1 MWKKI
6 YRSYQKEIYFLQ
18 KKGNELLQEINQ
30 HETKMNKKKQQK
42 LQPDERDL
50 YQLDKMIKS
59 MLKLMAV
66 IESYRYLQLLKM
78 PLTNENMLLFYSKTN
93 YCYNDLL
100 QRSMLKLNQLRYK
113 KIIEIEESIDFTIN

>member
-18 KKGNELLQEINQ
+18 KKGNELLQEINR

>member
-18 KKGNELLQEINQ
+18 RKGNELLQEINR

-42 LQPDERDL
+42 LQPNEGDL
-50 YQLDKMIKS
+50 YQLDEMIKS
-59 MLKLMAV
+59 MLKLMAF

-78 PLTNENMLLFYSKTN
+78 PLTNENMHLFYSKTN
-93 YCYNDLL
+93 YYYNDFL
-100 QRSMLKLNQLRYK
+100 QTFMLKLNQLRYK
-113 KIIEIEESIDFTIN
+113 KIIEIEESINFTIN